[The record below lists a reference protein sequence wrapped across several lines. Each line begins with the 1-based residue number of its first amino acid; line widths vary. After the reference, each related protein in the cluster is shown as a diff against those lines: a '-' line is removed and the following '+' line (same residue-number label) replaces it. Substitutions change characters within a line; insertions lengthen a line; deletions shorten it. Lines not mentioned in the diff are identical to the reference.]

1 MGVIDS
7 QWWSMRW
14 PAVLLWC
21 ATAVCCGV
29 VLWYGAGRLVKA
41 WRRRNRPG
49 HAVSGRCFYLDEEE
63 VKDVADLLHI
73 PRSDVQVSEEVN
85 AKRGAG
91 VTGTLPGAGAKLE
104 QSAGSSTKTE
114 RKDVNTPMKTISLIM
129 DRLWEQ
135 DRVVD
140 ADLVKERIA
149 LTAALADELRDT
161 AATDGVALTDVRGG
175 TYLSVSGLFTVQ
187 RTDRDDFVLRA
198 RYGTGATAAQVKIV
212 CEQPWVRRRFPVD
225 TYSEDEKFP
234 ATCLGL
240 VRSWNDRT
248 QELTLDPVAIFQW

>member
-7 QWWSMRW
+7 QWWSLRW
-14 PAVLLWC
+14 PGMVLWL
-21 ATAVCCGV
+21 ATAACCGV

-41 WRRRNRPG
+41 WRRRNKHG

-73 PRSDVQVSEEVN
+73 PRSDVQVSHEVN
-85 AKRGAG
+85 VSRGTG
-91 VTGTLPGAGAKLE
+91 VTGTVGGAGAKLE
-104 QSAGSSTKTE
+104 QSGGSSTKTE

-175 TYLSVSGLFTVQ
+175 TYISVSGLFTVR

-198 RYGTGATAAQVKIV
+198 RYGNDETAPCVKIT

-225 TYSEDEKFP
+225 NYSEDEKFP

-248 QELTLDPVAIFQW
+248 AELTLDPVAIFQW